1 MPTITELQNSELYR
15 KAKNSYEM
23 VNDTA
28 AEIEPVWDK
37 YSRDSGFVGLVF
49 L

>member
-15 KAKNSYEM
+15 KAKNSNEM
-23 VNDTA
+23 VNDT